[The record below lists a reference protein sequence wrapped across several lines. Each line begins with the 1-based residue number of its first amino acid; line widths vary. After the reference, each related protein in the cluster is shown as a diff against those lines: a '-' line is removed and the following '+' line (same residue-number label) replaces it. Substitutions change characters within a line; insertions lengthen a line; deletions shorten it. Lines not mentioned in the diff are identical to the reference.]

1 MIANNPHHYGNNNLG
16 NMAIMSIIGKGGKS
30 LMKKKTMM
38 GKIGVITLTLAL
50 SMAMLT
56 GCGGDTNRNSDE
68 VTTENAAD
76 SAGMVHLES
85 TEEVIAFMDEVYAGV
100 AQELLPMNI
109 ETTELDL
116 NDADMIEYHTG
127 LVNLTGIEG
136 IYLSESMISSVA
148 YSAVYIRTNEEAD
161 ASVLRQMLMD
171 NINPSKWVCVTA
183 EKEYAVI
190 LGNDIFFVMGAQ
202 DTAKAVVDQAI
213 AAAQSRNMNVS
224 DTIEKVNSF

>member
-1 MIANNPHHYGNNNLG
+1 
-16 NMAIMSIIGKGGKS
+16 
-30 LMKKKTMM
+30 MM

-50 SMAMLT
+50 TMAMLT

-85 TEEVIAFMDEVYAGV
+85 TEEVTAFMDEVYAGV
-100 AQELLPMNI
+100 AQELLPMNV

-116 NDADMIEYHTG
+116 NDVDMIEYHTG

-202 DTAKAVVDQAI
+202 DTAKAVLDQTI

-224 DTIEKVNSF
+224 DTMEKENSF

>member
-1 MIANNPHHYGNNNLG
+1 
-16 NMAIMSIIGKGGKS
+16 
-30 LMKKKTMM
+30 MKKKTMM

>member
-1 MIANNPHHYGNNNLG
+1 
-16 NMAIMSIIGKGGKS
+16 MAIMSIIGKGGKS

-38 GKIGVITLTLAL
+38 GKIGVITLTFAL

-85 TEEVIAFMDEVYAGV
+85 TEEVNAFMDEVYAGV
-100 AQELLPMNI
+100 AQELLPMNV

-116 NDADMIEYHTG
+116 NDVDMIEYHTG

-183 EKEYAVI
+183 QKEYAVI

-224 DTIEKVNSF
+224 DTMEKENSF

>member
-1 MIANNPHHYGNNNLG
+1 
-16 NMAIMSIIGKGGKS
+16 
-30 LMKKKTMM
+30 MKKKAMM

-100 AQELLPMNI
+100 AQELLPMNV

-116 NDADMIEYHTG
+116 NDGDMIEYHTG

-213 AAAQSRNMNVS
+213 AAAQSKNMNVS
-224 DTIEKVNSF
+224 DTLEKENSF

>member
-1 MIANNPHHYGNNNLG
+1 
-16 NMAIMSIIGKGGKS
+16 MAIMSIIGKGGKS
-30 LMKKKTMM
+30 LMKKKTIM
-38 GKIGVITLTLAL
+38 GKIGVITLTFAL

-85 TEEVIAFMDEVYAGV
+85 TEEVNAFMDEVYAGV
-100 AQELLPMNI
+100 AQELLPMNV

-116 NDADMIEYHTG
+116 NDVDMIEYHTG

-183 EKEYAVI
+183 QKEYAVI

-224 DTIEKVNSF
+224 DTMEKENSF

>member
-1 MIANNPHHYGNNNLG
+1 MGNNKLG

-30 LMKKKTMM
+30 LMKKKTIM

-85 TEEVIAFMDEVYAGV
+85 TEEVNAFMDEVYAGV
-100 AQELLPMNI
+100 AQELLPMNV

-116 NDADMIEYHTG
+116 NDVDMIEYHTG

-183 EKEYAVI
+183 QKEYAVI

-224 DTIEKVNSF
+224 DTMEKENSF

>member
-1 MIANNPHHYGNNNLG
+1 
-16 NMAIMSIIGKGGKS
+16 
-30 LMKKKTMM
+30 MKKKTMM

-85 TEEVIAFMDEVYAGV
+85 TEEVNAFMDEVYAGV
-100 AQELLPMNI
+100 AQELLPMNV

-116 NDADMIEYHTG
+116 NDVDMIEYHTG

-183 EKEYAVI
+183 QKEYAVI

-224 DTIEKVNSF
+224 DTMEKENSF

>member
-1 MIANNPHHYGNNNLG
+1 
-16 NMAIMSIIGKGGKS
+16 
-30 LMKKKTMM
+30 MKRKTMM

-50 SMAMLT
+50 TMAMLT

-85 TEEVIAFMDEVYAGV
+85 TEEVTAFMDEVYAGV
-100 AQELLPMNI
+100 AQELLPMNV

-116 NDADMIEYHTG
+116 NDVDMIEYHTG

-213 AAAQSRNMNVS
+213 AAAQSKNMNVS
-224 DTIEKVNSF
+224 DTLEKENSF

>member
-1 MIANNPHHYGNNNLG
+1 
-16 NMAIMSIIGKGGKS
+16 
-30 LMKKKTMM
+30 MKKKTIM
-38 GKIGVITLTLAL
+38 GKIGVITLTFAL

-85 TEEVIAFMDEVYAGV
+85 TEEVNAFMDEVYAGV
-100 AQELLPMNI
+100 AQELLPMNV

-116 NDADMIEYHTG
+116 NDVDMIEYHTG

-183 EKEYAVI
+183 QKEYAVI

-224 DTIEKVNSF
+224 DTMEKENSF

>member
-16 NMAIMSIIGKGGKS
+16 NVAIMSIIGKGGKS

-85 TEEVIAFMDEVYAGV
+85 TEEVIAFMDQVYAGV
-100 AQELLPMNI
+100 AQ
-109 ETTELDL
+109 
-116 NDADMIEYHTG
+116 
-127 LVNLTGIEG
+127 
-136 IYLSESMISSVA
+136 
-148 YSAVYIRTNEEAD
+148 
-161 ASVLRQMLMD
+161 
-171 NINPSKWVCVTA
+171 
-183 EKEYAVI
+183 
-190 LGNDIFFVMGAQ
+190 
-202 DTAKAVVDQAI
+202 
-213 AAAQSRNMNVS
+213 
-224 DTIEKVNSF
+224 

>member
-1 MIANNPHHYGNNNLG
+1 
-16 NMAIMSIIGKGGKS
+16 
-30 LMKKKTMM
+30 MKRKTMM

-50 SMAMLT
+50 TMAMLT

-85 TEEVIAFMDEVYAGV
+85 TEEVTAFMDEVYAGV
-100 AQELLPMNI
+100 AQELLPMNV

-116 NDADMIEYHTG
+116 NDVDMIEYHTG

-202 DTAKAVVDQAI
+202 DTAKAVLDQTI

-224 DTIEKVNSF
+224 DTMEKENSF

>member
-1 MIANNPHHYGNNNLG
+1 
-16 NMAIMSIIGKGGKS
+16 
-30 LMKKKTMM
+30 MKRKTMM

-50 SMAMLT
+50 TMAMLT

-85 TEEVIAFMDEVYAGV
+85 TEEVTAFMDEVYAGV
-100 AQELLPMNI
+100 AQELLPMNV

-116 NDADMIEYHTG
+116 NDVDMIEYHTG

-202 DTAKAVVDQAI
+202 DTAKAVLDQTI
-213 AAAQSRNMNVS
+213 AAAQSKNMNVS
-224 DTIEKVNSF
+224 DTLEKENSF